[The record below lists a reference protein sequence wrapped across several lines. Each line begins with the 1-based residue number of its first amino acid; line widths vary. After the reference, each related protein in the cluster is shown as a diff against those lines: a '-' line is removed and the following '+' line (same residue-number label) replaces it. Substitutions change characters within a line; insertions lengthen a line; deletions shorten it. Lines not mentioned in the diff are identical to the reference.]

1 MFRVRR
7 RIKKMYDIWIEG
19 AVTLLLMVNAVY
31 DWRKREVSLP
41 CLLVSGGAG
50 LVMNCIWGYQSLFSL
65 CCGTG
70 IGVFLSAVS
79 FMTGGALGFGDG
91 LLLCTT
97 GLFLGGR
104 KNFQLLFL
112 GALLCAVVLGIGL
125 LLGKTRWKQR
135 FPFVPFLL
143 AAQAGRLVFL

>member
-1 MFRVRR
+1 
-7 RIKKMYDIWIEG
+7 MYDIWIEG
-19 AVTLLLMVNAVY
+19 AVTFLLAANAVY
-31 DWRKREVSLP
+31 DWRKKEVSLLS
-41 CLLVSGGAG
+41 LLLFGGAG
-50 LVMNCIWGYQSLFSL
+50 LAMNCFWRYQSFLSF
-65 CCGTG
+65 CCGAG

-79 FMTGGALGFGDG
+79 FLTGGAVGLGDG

-112 GALLCAVVLGIGL
+112 GALLCAAVLGTGL
-125 LLGKTRWKQR
+125 LFGKARWKQR